1 MRPQGTTRQL
11 EKRRRRAI
19 RLWKRG
25 KPLSA
30 VARKLRASR
39 SSIWRWVHTYR
50 QQGLRGLRPKP
61 TPGRPSYLSRTEKE
75 QLAQMLL
82 QGARAIGYRTEL
94 WTLGRIAKV
103 IWRHFRV
110 RYHPHA
116 VWYLLRTMGWSC
128 QKPTRRAQQRDE
140 AAIARWRRYV
150 WPHIKKGCPARGA
163 SGFPGR
169 KWLFAY
175 P

>member
-11 EKRRRRAI
+11 EKRRHRAI

-25 KPLSA
+25 KSLCA
-30 VARKLRASR
+30 VAGKLHASR
-39 SSIWRWVHTYR
+39 SSIWRWVRTYQ

-61 TPGRPSYLSRTEKE
+61 TPGRPSHLSRPEKE
-75 QLAQMLL
+75 QLAQVLL
-82 QGARAIGYRTEL
+82 RGARAMGYRTEL

-103 IWRHFRV
+103 IWRQFRV

-116 VWYLLRTMGWSC
+116 VWYLLRTLGWSG
-128 QKPTRRAQQRDE
+128 QKPTPRAQQRDE
-140 AAIARWRRYV
+140 AAIVRWRQYL

-163 SGFPGR
+163 LGFPG
-169 KWLFAY
+169 
-175 P
+175 